1 MVLSGGNMNTTRGNA
16 QADQHVG
23 ERNSTRAIVDAVRR
37 LTLARTQAEVQEIV
51 IGAAR
56 QIAHADGATFV
67 LREGDETHYVA
78 EDALGPLWHRQRFP
92 LRECVAGWA
101 MLERRAILVHDV
113 RTDERAVVRGYQQ
126 TFARSMAVVPVD
138 RHHAVGAVGCYWARP
153 YTPTAEELSWL
164 DMLAEATA
172 VALDNVRRWGDAEQR
187 VAADSALLSRALE
200 QSEAAMASLA
210 HELRNTL
217 GTSRSLVQ
225 LVLEEPDDRLDEEL
239 REDLRLAY
247 EGMTSGLRIVDEQL
261 SEARDRT
268 TEFSRE
274 HDLVE
279 VGQVL
284 GDLARTYRTMQLGT
298 HVRIVADE
306 LDPRVALHT
315 DRHLLTQALRNLM
328 SNALKFTDVG
338 EVRLSGAL
346 DERGEQ
352 VTISVADT
360 GIGIAP
366 RDRARIFDR
375 FAQVAE
381 AQRGRPRGTGLGLPY
396 VRGVVEQLGGRLE
409 LRSAPGAGST
419 FEITLP
425 VAPPR

>member
-1 MVLSGGNMNTTRGNA
+1 MNTTRGNA
-16 QADQHVG
+16 QAGTAAG
-23 ERNSTRAIVDAVRR
+23 ERNSTRMIVDAVRR

-56 QIAHADGATFV
+56 QLAHADGATFV

-92 LRECVAGWA
+92 LRQCVAGWA
-101 MLERRAILVHDV
+101 MLERRAIVVPDV
-113 RTDERAVVRGYQQ
+113 LADDRSVVQGYRE
-126 TFARSMAVVPVD
+126 TFARAMAVVPVD

-153 YTPTAEELSWL
+153 YTPTSEELARL

-172 VALDNVRRWGDAEQR
+172 VALDNVRGWGAAEQR
-187 VAADSALLSRALE
+187 VAADSALLTRALE
-200 QSEAAMASLA
+200 ESEAAMASLS

-225 LVLEEPDDRLDEEL
+225 LVLDDPDGRLDEEL

-247 EGMTSGLRIVDEQL
+247 DGMTSGLRLVDEQL
-261 SEARDRT
+261 SEARDRR
-268 TEFSRE
+268 TELTRQR
-274 HDLVE
+274 DLVE
-279 VGQVL
+279 IGQVL
-284 GDLARTYRTMQLGT
+284 GDLARTYRSMHLGT
-298 HVRIVADE
+298 SVRVVAE
-306 LDPRVALHT
+306 ALDPRVAVRT
-315 DRHLLTQALRNLM
+315 DRHLLTQALRNLV

-338 EVRLSGAL
+338 EVRLSADL
-346 DERGEQ
+346 DEEHSA

-366 RDRARIFDR
+366 GDRARIFDR

-381 AQRGRPRGTGLGLPY
+381 AQPGRPPGTGLGLPY
-396 VRGVVEQLGGRLE
+396 VRGVVEQLGGRLA

-419 FEITLP
+419 FQITLP
-425 VAPPR
+425 VSPPR